1 MTAIAMFPLG
11 SVLFPGG
18 ALGLHVFEPRYRD
31 MVRACLA
38 ADGPAEFGQ
47 VLITRGREVGGGD
60 QRAMVGTVARMIGVD
75 ALAAD
80 RYRII
85 AVGDRRIRV
94 VNWLPDRPY
103 PLAEIL
109 EWPDIVGDA
118 GDVSARLVPMRDR
131 VAAVAVLAREVAA
144 MREDVPAEA
153 GEVSVSDDPVLASYQ
168 LATLAPIGP
177 ADRLR
182 LLAAPGPSE
191 RLVLLGQIL
200 DEVEAMLRFQLR

>member
-1 MTAIAMFPLG
+1 M
-11 SVLFPGG
+11 
-18 ALGLHVFEPRYRD
+18 
-31 MVRACLA
+31 
-38 ADGPAEFGQ
+38 
-47 VLITRGREVGGGD
+47 
-60 QRAMVGTVARMIGVD
+60 GTK
-75 ALAAD
+75 
-80 RYRII
+80 I

-103 PLAEIL
+103 PLAEVL

-118 GDVSARLVPMRDR
+118 GDVAARLVPMRDR

-153 GEVSVSDDPVLASYQ
+153 GEVSVSVSDDPVLASYQ

-191 RLVLLGQIL
+191 RLALLGQIL